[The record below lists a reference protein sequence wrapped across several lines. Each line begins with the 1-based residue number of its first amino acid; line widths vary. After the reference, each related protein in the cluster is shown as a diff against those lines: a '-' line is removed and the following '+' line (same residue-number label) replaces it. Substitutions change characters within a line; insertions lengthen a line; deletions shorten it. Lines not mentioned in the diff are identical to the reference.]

1 MFLDVL
7 DFICDF
13 PWTVSH
19 FQMFARQL
27 SGCHICGFT
36 LKCGL
41 MSLWIYTVHCP
52 LIWSIKVVK
61 WTTCK
66 VPYIH
71 RTCDLEYCG
80 TIFKLPSMMSGEI
93 SSCYVRYY
101 DYIFTLVPLS
111 ITSDHFPSNLPSAP
125 RGLTFFEDGCRLF
138 YFKFLTSNWL
148 VASCFAFKNTALML
162 PYWKAGWLIQYWH
175 KMSPATTLL
184 SLHTC
189 ICPPAS
195 LCESGLT
202 QTTNPDVTLG
212 NMGGVIYC
220 PIRQN
225 HHNTSTGVERT
236 FDQSQFIKSCFTSYF
251 VFLS

>member
-71 RTCDLEYCG
+71 RTCGLEYCG
-80 TIFKLPSMMSGEI
+80 TIFKLPSMMSGKLVAATSDIMTIYLHLFHWVSPAII
-93 SSCYVRYY
+93 SPVTCPAPLVDWRFLKMAA
-101 DYIFTLVPLS
+101 DFFTLNS
-111 ITSDHFPSNLPSAP
+111 
-125 RGLTFFEDGCRLF
+125 
-138 YFKFLTSNWL
+138 WL
-148 VASCFAFKNTALML
+148 QID
-162 PYWKAGWLIQYWH
+162 W
-175 KMSPATTLL
+175 
-184 SLHTC
+184 
-189 ICPPAS
+189 
-195 LCESGLT
+195 
-202 QTTNPDVTLG
+202 
-212 NMGGVIYC
+212 
-220 PIRQN
+220 
-225 HHNTSTGVERT
+225 
-236 FDQSQFIKSCFTSYF
+236 
-251 VFLS
+251 